1 MKHDFSI
8 SEAMDLLKEK
18 GFKHTDKR
26 KDLLT
31 LFANEKRYLS
41 AREVQE
47 GLKDLYPGLSFDTIY
62 RNLTTFV
69 ELSLLEE
76 TEWEGERK
84 FRFACSRNEHHH
96 HLICLTCGITK
107 SIDSCPMEVLSK
119 ELNNGFDIT
128 GHKFEIYGHCQECKN

>member
-1 MKHDFSI
+1 MRYDLSI

-18 GFKHTDKR
+18 GYKHTEKR

-41 AREVQE
+41 AKDVQE
-47 GLKDLYPGLSFDTIY
+47 SLKEQYPGLSFDTIY

-69 ELSLLEE
+69 DLGLLEE

-84 FRFACSRNEHHH
+84 FRFTCSHNEHHH
-96 HLICLTCGITK
+96 HLICLACGITK
-107 SIDSCPMEVLSK
+107 SIHSCPMEVLNK
-119 ELNNGFDIT
+119 ELNGFDVT
-128 GHKFEIYGHCQECKN
+128 GHKFEIYGYCGDCKN